1 MRHNDRRHH
10 RDERHSERHG
20 SRGMRGRGGR
30 RPRVLDGGQLRLVLL
45 TLISERGRHGYDLIR
60 EIEGQT
66 GGAYA
71 PSPGVVY
78 PTLTLLLEM
87 DLISEGQTEGPKKQ
101 FEITDAGRAHLEEHA
116 VDADAAMS
124 RIAAI
129 AERQSRLEPA
139 PIQRAMDNLKTALN
153 NKLAENGIDKTT
165 ILAVA
170 GLVDEAAS
178 KIERL

>member
-1 MRHNDRRHH
+1 MRHNDRQYH
-10 RDERHSERHG
+10 RDEGHSERQG
-20 SRGMRGRGGR
+20 SRVIRGRGGR

-45 TLISERGRHGYDLIR
+45 TLISQRERHGYDLIR

-87 DLISEGQTEGPKKQ
+87 DLISEGETDGPKKL
-101 FEITDAGRAHLEEHA
+101 FEITDAGRAHLEELA
-116 VDADAAMS
+116 SDASAAMS

-139 PIQRAMDNLKTALN
+139 PIRRAMENLKTALN
-153 NKLAENGIDKTT
+153 DKLAESGTDKKTV
-165 ILAVA
+165 LAVA